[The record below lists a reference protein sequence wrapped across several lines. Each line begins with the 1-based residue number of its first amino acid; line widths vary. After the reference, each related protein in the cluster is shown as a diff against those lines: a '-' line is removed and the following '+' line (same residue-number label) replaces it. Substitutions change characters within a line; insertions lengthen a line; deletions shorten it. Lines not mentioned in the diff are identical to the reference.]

1 MSGVLSAALGVLDV
15 LAARADKFI
24 SAAVRALALA
34 VWCKSDRRLCFPLQ
48 KGWVWTNGDGVS
60 RRLVTGRERDGL
72 RVSCVRQWVTSTAE
86 HHRRQARNAKRPSS
100 AAAAR
105 ALDQRT
111 LALLSH

>member
-15 LAARADKFI
+15 LAARAYKFI
-24 SAAVRALALA
+24 SAALRALA
-34 VWCKSDRRLCFPLQ
+34 VRCKSDRRLCFPLQ

-86 HHRRQARNAKRPSS
+86 HHRRQARNARP
-100 AAAAR
+100 
-105 ALDQRT
+105 LLLPQLWTT
-111 LALLSH
+111 LALLSLRGL